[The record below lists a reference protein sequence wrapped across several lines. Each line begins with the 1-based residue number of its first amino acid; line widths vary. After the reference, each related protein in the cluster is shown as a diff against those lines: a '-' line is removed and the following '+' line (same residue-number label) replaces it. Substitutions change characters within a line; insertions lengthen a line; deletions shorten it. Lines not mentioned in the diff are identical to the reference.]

1 MEEGSRSPSA
11 VRSGFL
17 HELSI
22 AESVVRIAS
31 RQADGRQV
39 IKVQMK
45 VGYLRQVVPSA
56 LSFGFGLLAEG
67 TPVEGAEP
75 QYQAPADWMAMQR
88 FKMPKS
94 EQALPAAATP
104 TAVVDGQGADPIQPY
119 DTPDV
124 DTAELGRADA
134 ARDAQ

>member
-1 MEEGSRSPSA
+1 MEAGSRSPSA

-31 RQADGRQV
+31 RQADGRRV
-39 IKVQMK
+39 MKVQMK

-67 TPVEGAEP
+67 TPVEGAKLEME
-75 QYQAPADWMAMQR
+75 QVPAEGR
-88 FKMPKS
+88 CRGCGVES
-94 EQALPAAATP
+94 LL
-104 TAVVDGQGADPIQPY
+104 VDFPLQCRGCGGFDLEILKGE
-119 DTPDV
+119 
-124 DTAELGRADA
+124 ELMVESLELEEA
-134 ARDAQ
+134 